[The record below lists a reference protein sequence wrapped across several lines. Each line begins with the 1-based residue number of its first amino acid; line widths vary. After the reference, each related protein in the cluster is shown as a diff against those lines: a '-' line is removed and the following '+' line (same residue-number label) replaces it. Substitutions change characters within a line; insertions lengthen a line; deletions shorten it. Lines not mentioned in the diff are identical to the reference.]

1 MVKVGKYPILIY
13 ILKIYLNY
21 NIKDFVLALG
31 YKGEKIVEFFLR
43 SKLTNRQ
50 KKQIKSGFTIKT
62 KLFNKQCSITF
73 LDTGLNTMT
82 GGRVLQA
89 GKFLKEKNFHLTY
102 GDGISSVNLK
112 KLENFHKKKKKLIT
126 VTAVR
131 PPPRFGELIIKQ
143 NKVTSFSEK
152 KTIKTS
158 WINGGF
164 FIVNK
169 NFLRLI
175 KSKKTILERDPLE
188 KATKMRQLN
197 AFKHEGFWQCMDTK
211 RDKDKISYFINKKKI
226 KF

>member
-1 MVKVGKYPILIY
+1 MKAIILAGGFGSRLEEITKEIPKPLVKVGKYPILIY

-112 KLENFHKKKKKLIT
+112 KLENFHKKKKT
-126 VTAVR
+126 DYR
-131 PPPRFGELIIKQ
+131 Y
-143 NKVTSFSEK
+143 S
-152 KTIKTS
+152 
-158 WINGGF
+158 
-164 FIVNK
+164 
-169 NFLRLI
+169 
-175 KSKKTILERDPLE
+175 
-188 KATKMRQLN
+188 
-197 AFKHEGFWQCMDTK
+197 C
-211 RDKDKISYFINKKKI
+211 
-226 KF
+226 